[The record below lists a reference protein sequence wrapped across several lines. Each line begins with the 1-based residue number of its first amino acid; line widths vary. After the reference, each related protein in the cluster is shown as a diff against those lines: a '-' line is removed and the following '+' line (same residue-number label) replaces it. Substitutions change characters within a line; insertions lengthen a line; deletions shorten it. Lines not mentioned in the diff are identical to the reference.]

1 MCIRDRAIAKT
12 EEFYHSIG
20 LATKLSQLGIDDSK
34 FETMAHKVVE
44 EGPVGSFRQLYFEDV
59 VNIYKLAL

>member
-1 MCIRDRAIAKT
+1 MGFLLEKI
-12 EEFYHSIG
+12 YHSIG
-20 LATKLSQLGIDDSK
+20 LPTRLSEIGIDDSE

-44 EGPVGSFRQLYFEDV
+44 GGAVGTFRQLKFEDV